1 MKNTAIYLILLV
13 ALSSLHSCSKS
24 TPPIT
29 PEKPI
34 VIVPVTPPTTPV
46 TPPDTTSPP
55 NSTAKWIP
63 VKLES
68 STQSVVFKYIGDSNA
83 LLSADNGT
91 GKKVIITYKDNQMN
105 GLLIYEVNKV
115 QYVDYYRDDQKR
127 IIKVARWK
135 QTENED
141 ILLGTYTI
149 EYNEQQQISQ
159 VTYYSDKNAL
169 QRTKSFSYARSNDQM
184 GIITETSGTESTR
197 YTYDQKN
204 GLFKNVA
211 NAQFIALETGDQ
223 FFLSAEHNLLSISG
237 TSPKNDLTCS
247 YEYNTDAYPSL
258 INWLTPQANMVFK
271 VSYKTF

>member
-1 MKNTAIYLILLV
+1 
-13 ALSSLHSCSKS
+13 
-24 TPPIT
+24 
-29 PEKPI
+29 
-34 VIVPVTPPTTPV
+34 
-46 TPPDTTSPP
+46 
-55 NSTAKWIP
+55 
-63 VKLES
+63 
-68 STQSVVFKYIGDSNA
+68 
-83 LLSADNGT
+83 
-91 GKKVIITYKDNQMN
+91 
-105 GLLIYEVNKV
+105 
-115 QYVDYYRDDQKR
+115 
-127 IIKVARWK
+127 VARWK

-169 QRTKSFSYARSNDQM
+169 QRTKSFSYALSNDQM
-184 GIITETSGTESTR
+184 GIITETSETESTR

-223 FFLSAEHNLLSISG
+223 FFLSSAHNLLSISG

-247 YEYNTDAYPSL
+247 YEYNTAAYPSL
-258 INWLTPQANMVFK
+258 INWQTAQANMVFK

>member
-55 NSTAKWIP
+55 ISTAKWIP

-68 STQSVVFKYIGDSNA
+68 STHSVVFKYIGESNS
-83 LLSADNGT
+83 LLSADNGA
-91 GKKVIITYKDNQMN
+91 GKKVIITYENKQMK
-105 GLLIYEVNKV
+105 GLLIYEANKF
-115 QYVDYYRDDQKR
+115 YSVDFFRDEQER
-127 IIKVARWK
+127 IIKVSQYK
-135 QTENED
+135 QTEYFD
-141 ILLGTYTI
+141 IPLGSYTI

-159 VTYYSDKNAL
+159 VTYYSERNVL

-247 YEYNTDAYPSL
+247 YEYNTDDYPSL